1 ERFEGELDL
10 RVLLGAVY
18 VTFPCP
24 CGATHESACA
34 VLAECQ
40 HDVGGKIVGG
50 VLLAAQNRDCE
61 HVEHGVP
68 YFVQDKPEELASCC
82 IGSRNSGGV
91 ALHRQ
96 RLDDV
101 LQQLIAEGHGFG
113 AVLLGIPRVHDAAF
127 HGPDD
132 QSLRQAKR
140 AQNSLGSFQNLPVL
154 QRLIKLG
161 QCLTFRR

>member
-1 ERFEGELDL
+1 MRPDFAAKSSRERLVLISAIRRSTLRQITGLHEIGKHLRIGAIGDAHEVIEPLLRLPMVARERFEGELDL

-82 IGSRNSGGV
+82 IV
-91 ALHRQ
+91 A
-96 RLDDV
+96 V
-101 LQQLIAEGHGFG
+101 TPAG
-113 AVLLGIPRVHDAAF
+113 LLCIGNDWTMF
-127 HGPDD
+127 C
-132 QSLRQAKR
+132 S
-140 AQNSLGSFQNLPVL
+140 SS
-154 QRLIKLG
+154 
-161 QCLTFRR
+161 